1 MYVYTYT
8 NEFDYGGL
16 THGLADAGCYHHT
29 DCQLRSTIPQTQMTI
44 RMVVTA
50 SPCVTPPE
58 SNSFV
63 YVYTYIYIY
72 IYIHIYIYT
81 YIRHRA
87 SARERERL
95 PPTSPTPFNLV
106 QVWGS
111 RSEVQGGG
119 APPLECVFLGG
130 GGCLLA
136 SSCVSPR
143 SLFLRA
149 FLHRFWDS
157 LFQVKCSLGAQV
169 GAQMEAKCTPTS
181 HFSYFMGTLILCNS
195 TMFSLDFA
203 VLVSPGLPQDS
214 SKKRL

>member
-1 MYVYTYT
+1 M
-8 NEFDYGGL
+8 
-16 THGLADAGCYHHT
+16 
-29 DCQLRSTIPQTQMTI
+29 
-44 RMVVTA
+44 
-50 SPCVTPPE
+50 
-58 SNSFV
+58 
-63 YVYTYIYIY
+63 
-72 IYIHIYIYT
+72 
-81 YIRHRA
+81 RHRA

-111 RSEVQGGG
+111 RSEVQVGG

-130 GGCLLA
+130 EGGPTRIFPRLA
-136 SSCVSPR
+136 A

-214 SKKRL
+214 SKKRLQLLLEN